1 MTASGPP
8 AKAAPRSPSVRRRL
22 TCMLYEA
29 VLLFGVVMVAGLA
42 YGVLTDQRHALQG
55 NTGLQAFLFVVL
67 GVYFVGLWSSSGQ
80 TLAMK
85 TWHIR
90 VQAADG
96 RAPSRTRATAR
107 YVASWLWF
115 VPALASA
122 HAAGIRNLAFMA
134 SMVAAGMA
142 AYALLA
148 RLRTDGQWMHDV
160 LCGTRLVDTREAAPA
175 PAQSGHDAPAQSP

>member
-1 MTASGPP
+1 MTGGGPP
-8 AKAAPRSPSVRRRL
+8 AWAASRAPAMRRRL
-22 TCMLYEA
+22 ACMLYEA

-42 YGVLTDQRHALQG
+42 YGMVTEQRNALQG
-55 NTGLQAFLFVVL
+55 NTGLQVFLFIVL
-67 GVYFVGLWSSSGQ
+67 GVYFAGLWSSSGQ

-90 VQAADG
+90 VQTADG
-96 RAPSRTRATAR
+96 RVPSRSRAAAR

-122 HAAGIRNLAFMA
+122 HAAAIRSVGFMA
-134 SMVAAGMA
+134 CMVGVGMA

-148 RLRTDGQWMHDV
+148 RLRADRQLPHDV
-160 LCGTRLVDTREAAPA
+160 LCGTWLVDTRQSPA
-175 PAQSGHDAPAQSP
+175 PPAQLRDDAPA